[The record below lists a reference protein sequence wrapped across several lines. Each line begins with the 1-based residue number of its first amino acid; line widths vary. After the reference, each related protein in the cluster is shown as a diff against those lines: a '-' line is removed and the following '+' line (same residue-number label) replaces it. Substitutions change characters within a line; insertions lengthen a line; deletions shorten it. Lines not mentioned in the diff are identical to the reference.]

1 MGQRWAGACTG
12 CAPPADAKGPWRA
25 AGRLPAPA
33 SRIWAR
39 HLQAQAP
46 AASGPTRRGQGSR
59 SVRSFNGRP
68 PGAGMGAAV
77 TQFGA
82 RSAVSAAA
90 LWVQRSTGDKRGP
103 GRRHGRPRTRPTTS
117 HPSTPP
123 PTLHQPSPPSD
134 DCVPAYLASRY
145 DVLARVG
152 EGTYGVVWLARTR
165 ERPPR
170 LLAVKAF
177 KKEEGGGGGG
187 DGVSPTAVREAGL
200 LAVLRHANVVRLDGV
215 HVCHKA
221 RRNEVFCHWGAWPGI
236 WGWCGVWS
244 GGWAGQGRPCAS
256 APCPLPTA
264 DPCMHKLFV
273 HPRSGRSPWP
283 LTLRSTTCTSWC
295 AFTGS
300 TGAPPR
306 SGKKVGEG
314 GLARACRAGQG
325 QAGRPAPPTPPPPH
339 SPTPPLPHSPTPPLP
354 HPPTPLSPAPPPPL
368 SHPQPCPTQPC
379 NLAACTR
386 SSLWPGSCCRAWRTC
401 TRSGSCTAT
410 SRRGVPWSGLGLGLG
425 VGLEPGAAGQG
436 WGGRG
441 RAMARPWARAGFR
454 ARARARARE
463 REAGCVHAWLPHVGR
478 LPPKPRSYPPSHPT
492 CC

>member
-77 TQFGA
+77 TRFGA

-177 KKEEGGGGGG
+177 KTVGGGGGAG
-187 DGVSPTAVREAGL
+187 TA
-200 LAVLRHANVVRLDGV
+200 
-215 HVCHKA
+215 C
-221 RRNEVFCHWGAWPGI
+221 
-236 WGWCGVWS
+236 
-244 GGWAGQGRPCAS
+244 
-256 APCPLPTA
+256 
-264 DPCMHKLFV
+264 
-273 HPRSGRSPWP
+273 
-283 LTLRSTTCTSWC
+283 
-295 AFTGS
+295 
-300 TGAPPR
+300 
-306 SGKKVGEG
+306 
-314 GLARACRAGQG
+314 
-325 QAGRPAPPTPPPPH
+325 
-339 SPTPPLPHSPTPPLP
+339 
-354 HPPTPLSPAPPPPL
+354 PPPL
-368 SHPQPCPTQPC
+368 C
-379 NLAACTR
+379 
-386 SSLWPGSCCRAWRTC
+386 G
-401 TRSGSCTAT
+401 
-410 SRRGVPWSGLGLGLG
+410 RRGCWRCCGTPTSCAWTGYTSATRR
-425 VGLEPGAAGQG
+425 EEMKYFAI
-436 WGGRG
+436 GGRG
-441 RAMARPWARAGFR
+441 RGFGGGVGCGRVDGPGRVGPARQRPAHSQQPTLACTNYSFTPGAVARPG
-454 ARARARARE
+454 
-463 REAGCVHAWLPHVGR
+463 L
-478 LPPKPRSYPPSHPT
+478 
-492 CC
+492 